1 MSSLDRFNILLER
14 METLDEMA
22 DSFKRTVKGA
32 AGGEDGLNLMLRA
45 YRNERTGKPVGA
57 VSRVKNLIVL
67 RALYDKDY
75 INDAQFQALAKKATS
90 SNYISNTL
98 KEINPEAHDKLFGTA
113 QESDDIIKHIK
124 LNAKDMLNFGLTNLQ
139 GKNYVEVQEDEPE
152 DPDAKELEDD
162 VTSEVISLAKGL
174 TSDDVEGT
182 ILDFDDVDVALDG
195 LENKEAITRKLV
207 SILNGAGYT
216 AEATGAGFNVEAPIG
231 SFGTEEKVQDLMA
244 GLILKHFP
252 GANESLIDVK
262 LNTTIEDAEVF
273 NGPDLPGE
281 IAPELDPR
289 AVGEELNRDRE
300 EQELKDEMDDRLHT
314 PASDEEDSLEA
325 RVQAALSSGGI
336 DKSDARD
343 IQRNSDDAFENILSP
358 AIETARQDPDMDYA
372 EVKGMIESQLG
383 RKCTEDECKDIKY
396 DLYNMH
402 GEEGDQERAEAVLN
416 AEDAEGMEN
425 KYTVIEND
433 EDGSIQ
439 PMSYRQPEGKL
450 IKTVKSDGLIK
461 RCYQHPEGREW
472 TVESDKA
479 IDFDQEGSWT
489 WDEESN
495 VEDAEGIAAGRFGEM
510 DSEEDLIFDEME
522 DDFKN
527 GMTKAVLE
535 AKYGTERVK
544 MYIKHIEGNE
554 TVTEN
559 FENQRHLNVTTNS
572 TSMYLTEQVSKDKR
586 NGSQNKKSS
595 NQTQSFKER
604 YKPKTHWQLEELRR
618 YGL

>member
-22 DSFKRTVKGA
+22 DSFKRAVKGA
-32 AGGEDGLNLMLRA
+32 ASGEDGLNLMLKA

-57 VSRVKNLIVL
+57 ISRVKNLIVL

-75 INDAQFQALAKKATS
+75 LNDEQFQVLAKKATS

-113 QESDDIIKHIK
+113 QESDDVIKHIK

-139 GKNYVEVQEDEPE
+139 GKTYVEVQEDEPQDE
-152 DPDAKELEDD
+152 DAKELEDE

-182 ILDFDDVDVALDG
+182 ILDFDDVDVTLDG
-195 LENKEAITRKLV
+195 LENKDAITRKLV

-216 AEATGAGFNVEAPIG
+216 AEASGAGFNVEAPIG

-252 GANESLIDVK
+252 GADENLIDVK
-262 LNTTIEDAEVF
+262 LNTTIEDAESF
-273 NGPDLPGE
+273 NEKPDLPGE
-281 IAPELDPR
+281 VTPELDPR
-289 AVGEELNRDRE
+289 TAGETLRDDEGARQYE
-300 EQELKDEMDDRLHT
+300 KDKAGPTIPGEY
-314 PASDEEDSLEA
+314 ASDEEDSLEA

-343 IQRNSDDAFENILSP
+343 IQRRNQISFENILSP
-358 AIETARQDPDMDYA
+358 AIETARLDPDMDYA
-372 EVKGMIESQLG
+372 EVKGMIEAELG
-383 RKCTEDECKDIKY
+383 RKCTEDECKDIKF

-402 GEEGDQERAEAVLN
+402 GEEGDQERAEAVLD
-416 AEDAEGMEN
+416 AEDAEVHSFHSEGDGDYYYDESDYNRVLDLVDKEGRGWKESSVSSGVEEDHVDQFLKDMQGWMDKNGIDGGPGVEDH
-425 KYTVIEND
+425 KEGLFAASLRKAAEAGED
-433 EDGSIQ
+433 ED
-439 PMSYRQPEGKL
+439 Y
-450 IKTVKSDGLIK
+450 
-461 RCYQHPEGREW
+461 
-472 TVESDKA
+472 
-479 IDFDQEGSWT
+479 
-489 WDEESN
+489 
-495 VEDAEGIAAGRFGEM
+495 
-510 DSEEDLIFDEME
+510 
-522 DDFKN
+522 
-527 GMTKAVLE
+527 
-535 AKYGTERVK
+535 
-544 MYIKHIEGNE
+544 E

-559 FENQRHLNVTTNS
+559 FENQRHLNITTNS
-572 TSMYLTEQVSKDKR
+572 TSMYLTEQVSKDSR
-586 NGSQNKKSS
+586 NKSSQNKKSS
-595 NQTQSFKER
+595 NQSQSFKER

>member
-32 AGGEDGLNLMLRA
+32 AGGEDGLNLMLKA

-75 INDAQFQALAKKATS
+75 INDEQFQALAKKATS

-98 KEINPEAHDKLFGTA
+98 REINPEAHDKLFGSA

-139 GKNYVEVQEDEPE
+139 GKTYVEVQEDEPQDE
-152 DPDAKELEDD
+152 DAKELEDE

-174 TSDDVEGT
+174 TSDEVEGT

-195 LENKEAITRKLV
+195 LENKDAITRKLV

-216 AEATGAGFNVEAPIG
+216 ADATGAGFNVEAPIG
-231 SFGTEEKVQDLMA
+231 SFGTEEKVQDLMT

-252 GANESLIDVK
+252 GADENLIDVK
-262 LNTTIEDAEVF
+262 LNTTIEDAESF
-273 NGPDLPGE
+273 NEKPDLPGE
-281 IAPELDPR
+281 VSPELDPR
-289 AVGEELNRDRE
+289 TASEVLRDDEDARE
-300 EQELKDEMDDRLHT
+300 YEKDKAGPNIPGMH
-314 PASDEEDSLEA
+314 ASDEEYNEIA
-325 RVQAALSSGGI
+325 
-336 DKSDARD
+336 
-343 IQRNSDDAFENILSP
+343 AFENILSP
-358 AIETARQDPDMDYA
+358 AIETARQDPDMTYA
-372 EVKGMIESQLG
+372 EVKGMIEAQLG
-383 RKCTEDECKDIKY
+383 RKCTEDECKDIKH

-416 AEDAEGMEN
+416 AEDAEYAMDKAVKDILQKWPDQLKDLKDNGVFSGGLGLFQDLFDHYRNSGEMPYGAAGGEDVDPEQWLFN
-425 KYTVIEND
+425 KLDTIGAFDQYEA
-433 EDGSIQ
+433 EDG
-439 PMSYRQPEGKL
+439 
-450 IKTVKSDGLIK
+450 
-461 RCYQHPEGREW
+461 
-472 TVESDKA
+472 
-479 IDFDQEGSWT
+479 
-489 WDEESN
+489 
-495 VEDAEGIAAGRFGEM
+495 ED
-510 DSEEDLIFDEME
+510 
-522 DDFKN
+522 
-527 GMTKAVLE
+527 
-535 AKYGTERVK
+535 Y
-544 MYIKHIEGNE
+544 E

-595 NQTQSFKER
+595 NQSQSFKER